1 LESEEQP
8 EVTIDSI
15 LRKCKAVNDSENKK
29 DKLKK
34 KRALTASP
42 LDSKNANK
50 KSNCKNDLNDQDS
63 NSNNREINSN
73 DEDMVEKNSDFS
85 FSESNEEN

>member
-1 LESEEQP
+1 M
-8 EVTIDSI
+8 TIDSI
-15 LRKCKAVNDSENKK
+15 LRKCNAVNDSENRK

-50 KSNCKNDLNDQDS
+50 KSNFKNDLNDQDS
-63 NSNNREINSN
+63 NSNKREINSN
-73 DEDMVEKNSDFS
+73 DEDMVEENRDSS